1 MINIVCTLPVEQRHK
16 EKLEAAAKGCNF
28 VYSHCLEL
36 SAEQIASADVIIGN
50 ISPKIINASPRLK
63 LFQLSSAGADPYI
76 KPGILH
82 ENTVLTNATGAYSKA
97 VAEHAFASVLM
108 MQKKLH
114 LYRDAQKRSEWTD
127 CGDVTS
133 IADSTVLV
141 VGLGEIGGHFA
152 RMAKALGAYVIG
164 IKRRSSAKPDY
175 ADELY
180 TMEELENQLG
190 RADVIFSILPGTKET
205 YHLYTREL
213 FEKMKRSAIFVN
225 CGRGSA
231 VETKVLYEALTEG
244 LIWGAAVDVTEI
256 EPLPA
261 DEPLWKLDNVLVTPH
276 ASGFYHLPETFE
288 RIIDIACENLRR
300 FIAGDEFMNIVDF
313 ETGYR
318 K

>member
-1 MINIVCTLPVEQRHK
+1 MPNVVCTLPVEQRHK
-16 EKLEAAAKGCNF
+16 DKLEAAGKGCSFIYN
-28 VYSHCLEL
+28 HRLEL
-36 SAEQIASADVIIGN
+36 TEEQIASADVIIGN
-50 ISPKIINASPRLK
+50 ISPKIIKASPRLK

-76 KPGILH
+76 KSGILH

-108 MQKKLH
+108 LQKKLH

-127 CGDVTS
+127 CGNVTS

-152 RMAKALGAYVIG
+152 KMAKALGAYVIG
-164 IKRRSSAKPDY
+164 IKRRSGAKPEY

-180 TMEELENQLG
+180 TMEELEKQLG
-190 RADVIFSILPGTKET
+190 RADVVFSILPGTKET
-205 YHLYTREL
+205 YHLYTKEL
-213 FEKMKRSAIFVN
+213 FAKMKRSAIFVN

-231 VETKVLYEALTEG
+231 VETKVLHDAVTEG
-244 LIWGAAVDVTEI
+244 LIWAAAVDVTEI

-261 DEPLWKLDNVLVTPH
+261 DDPLWKLDNVFITPH

-288 RIIDIACENLRR
+288 RIVDIAAENLRR
-300 FIAGDEFMNIVDF
+300 FVAGEEYMNIVDF
-313 ETGYR
+313 ETGY
-318 K
+318 KK